1 MAHREDSGL
10 LHEAV
15 VWAYILFHEWDDFQ
29 AKCSHWPMMR
39 THCPCRP
46 ALVGPQQPE
55 SNRAQAF
62 TRIGPPRTQWA
73 AARAIGWAYY
83 SFICGMTP
91 AHNPTYFSMSG
102 MTSERNAR
110 IGP

>member
-29 AKCSHWPMMR
+29 AKCLHWPMMR

-55 SNRAQAF
+55 SNHAQAF
-62 TRIGPPRTQWA
+62 TRTVLTHTNTPTIRSNWPISKILG
-73 AARAIGWAYY
+73 
-83 SFICGMTP
+83 CGKRLLYG
-91 AHNPTYFSMSG
+91 PTYFSR
-102 MTSERNAR
+102 SEET
-110 IGP
+110 GVG